1 MNYELDHE
9 EFKASL
15 GLKIKGD
22 NDRMMEEKQPS
33 HVPTLTFG
41 TIEMVSNAAISG
53 PTVAM
58 IKSMVRLELK

>member
-1 MNYELDHE
+1 
-9 EFKASL
+9 
-15 GLKIKGD
+15 
-22 NDRMMEEKQPS
+22 MMEEKQPS